1 MNNEVFEEVQGAE
14 GGAKAKLEKQARQL
28 AYDTKYKVKQ
38 ALAAKSG
45 GKADPATVSKMYMAQ
60 LSKSP
65 APPAVKAL
73 AKKKLLGE
81 EYVDV
86 REFAVESVSSAILK
100 VFVENKEEVIEE
112 EEKKTKSGEAKF
124 HIKVTDKKTG
134 NSYHRYATRAKIA
147 ELRANPNI
155 ATVEMSHQGEA
166 GTKKAR
172 KDYDGDGKVE
182 SSSKEHAG
190 AVHNAIQRKKGGV
203 PDGKDTRKE
212 EVEVIDEDSR
222 RTSNKQQTERVRS
235 NIKSFGSNYT
245 PPNNWDPDA
254 NRGKGE
260 VVTRKQMEKKRR
272 KSLRQEEVEV
282 VDESGYFPTPE
293 SQRADEKKHNLSKDA
308 LPGRHKP
315 QQKPTPQISRPQ
327 QLNQSH
333 KLSGELLEAEESK
346 IGGGNLKKLAAKA
359 TKRIDA
365 DVDGDVDTNDPKAT
379 EMGEFIPSP
388 DGKKKIKPIVQ
399 KEDYLS
405 DWRSELLETKD
416 EDDEKQID
424 VLKKK
429 KNKVKIMPD
438 LGEEC
443 GVCDKCGKS
452 PCECSKKEGEEDP
465 RGMKTKANLVRNK
478 LRAMGLKMSHVP
490 EGELIEAK
498 DEKDEK
504 DEREK
509 EQKTAEKG
517 QKQTLKNIKKITGK
531 KQRLDKE
538 KYNLQRKG
546 ELPLNMSNELEGEQ
560 IDEGIPLALGAGAI
574 AAGLAGWKAYQ
585 GMKTADKFK
594 KDAEQGK
601 GLAGKIRQR
610 SQMLNQETEVEGE
623 DLQEKPGDGYL
634 GPTVKVGGKA
644 YGIPNPIRIAQDA
657 HDTANRTNQRK
668 VDAVKAHGGTASMPP
683 YKNYNRQNST
693 ASQNLFGFQKQS
705 FEPEGEMVSEM
716 DLKKLKNPGA
726 ALGRAIDRVFVPP
739 VADGTLKGKP
749 NSKKVTEEKKPESET
764 IEERTRYAKET
775 GKDPQTG
782 KESKKGGTLGGD
794 DTHSKVMR
802 HMQGS
807 LRKSGGMMSSRK
819 KPIQP
824 QGKKKEKGAKGYQG
838 PTPVDKIRGKLA
850 RKRAP
855 KPDIGSRFD

>member
-45 GKADPATVSKMYMAQ
+45 GRADPATVSKMYMAQ

-81 EYVDV
+81 EYIDV
-86 REFAVESVSSAILK
+86 REFAVESVTQALLK
-100 VFVENKEEVIEE
+100 VFAEKKEEVVEEVIEE
-112 EEKKTKSGEAKF
+112 EQKKTKSGEAKF

-134 NSYHRYATRAKIA
+134 NSYHRYATRSKIA

-212 EVEVIDEDSR
+212 EVEVIDE
-222 RTSNKQQTERVRS
+222 
-235 NIKSFGSNYT
+235 
-245 PPNNWDPDA
+245 
-254 NRGKGE
+254 
-260 VVTRKQMEKKRR
+260 
-272 KSLRQEEVEV
+272 
-282 VDESGYFPTPE
+282 SGYFPTAA
-293 SQRADEKKHNLSKDA
+293 SQRADEKRHNLSKDE

-346 IGGGNLKKLAAKA
+346 IGGGNLKKLATKA

-365 DVDGDVDTNDPKAT
+365 DVDGDVDTDDPKST

-388 DGKKKIKPIVQ
+388 DGKKKIKTKVQ
-399 KEDYLS
+399 REDFLS
-405 DWRSELLETKD
+405 DWRDELFEG
-416 EDDEKQID
+416 
-424 VLKKK
+424 KK
-429 KNKVKIMPD
+429 KNED
-438 LGEEC
+438 GEEIIDVMKGKNKITVSPTIGEKLELAKEEHGEVRYC
-443 GVCDKCGKS
+443 PACDKDETRE
-452 PCECSKKEGEEDP
+452 ECSKGPKYWDENSQPAKEEDP

-490 EGELIEAK
+490 EGELIESK

-504 DEREK
+504 DEQEK
-509 EQKTAEKG
+509 EQKTTEKG
-517 QKQTLKNIKKITGK
+517 QKETLANIKKITGK

-538 KYNLQRKG
+538 KYTLQRKG
-546 ELPLNMSNELEGEQ
+546 KLPLNMSNEVEGEQ

-585 GMKTADKFK
+585 GMKTANKFK
-594 KDAEQGK
+594 NDAKQGK
-601 GLAGKIRQR
+601 GLAGRIKQR
-610 SQMLNQETEVEGE
+610 SQMLNQETEV
-623 DLQEKPGDGYL
+623 
-634 GPTVKVGGKA
+634 
-644 YGIPNPIRIAQDA
+644 
-657 HDTANRTNQRK
+657 
-668 VDAVKAHGGTASMPP
+668 
-683 YKNYNRQNST
+683 
-693 ASQNLFGFQKQS
+693 
-705 FEPEGEMVSEM
+705 EGEMVSEM

-749 NSKKVTEEKKPESET
+749 NTKKVTEERKPEVEAQGKKVAGYEKEGKYQGITSKFRKENPGSRQKPKARGSKPT
-764 IEERTRYAKET
+764 EGELTQSRIQKHNQRVAKHGFTSKE
-775 GKDPQTG
+775 K
-782 KESKKGGTLGGD
+782 KESK
-794 DTHSKVMR
+794 
-802 HMQGS
+802 
-807 LRKSGGMMSSRK
+807 
-819 KPIQP
+819 
-824 QGKKKEKGAKGYQG
+824 
-838 PTPVDKIRGKLA
+838 A
-850 RKRAP
+850 RTKYDSPR
-855 KPDIGSRFD
+855 D